1 MSTTSMI
8 FIKVKREDIGKA
20 ISFDKS
26 QLPVKLSDW
35 VFDKTRSKCKP
46 TTIENNYLGVYCHWD
61 GDPTGV
67 GDTLLKLYNGYESI
81 VNLIAGG
88 DCSCIDR
95 QKVRHYANRKGEK
108 WKFIKPRQIKKIGDM
123 GGWTCY
129 TYIFKDGKWR
139 VREGVKGKFVDLQE
153 YLKTKYAYL

>member
-1 MSTTSMI
+1 MI
-8 FIKVKREDIGKA
+8 FIKVKKEDKGRI
-20 ISFDKS
+20 INFDKNK
-26 QLPVKLSDW
+26 LPVKLNDW
-35 VFDKTRSKCKP
+35 GFGKTRSKCKP

-67 GDTLLKLYNGYESI
+67 GETLLKNYSDYESI

-108 WKFIKPRQIKKIGDM
+108 WKFIKPRQIKKIGDID
-123 GGWTCY
+123 GWVSY
-129 TYIFKDGKWR
+129 MYVFKDGKWR
-139 VREGVKGKFVDLQE
+139 VCKGLKGKFADLQE
-153 YLKTKYAYL
+153 YLKTEYAYL